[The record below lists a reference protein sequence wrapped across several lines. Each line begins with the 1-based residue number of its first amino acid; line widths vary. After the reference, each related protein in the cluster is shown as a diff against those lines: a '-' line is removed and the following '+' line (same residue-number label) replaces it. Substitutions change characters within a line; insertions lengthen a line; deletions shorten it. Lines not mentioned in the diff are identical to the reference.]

1 MRIERD
7 GAVAIGDGAVR
18 IDTWPARKPPVRSY
32 WWKPVF
38 GFGVTADFTADNAL
52 SKLVLV

>member
-1 MRIERD
+1 MRLKRD

-38 GFGVTADFTADNAL
+38 GFGVTADFTVDNAL
-52 SKLVLV
+52 SKLALV